1 MALRPQRT
9 LSLCTGIGG
18 LDLGVDAGLARV
30 GCGGARPVCL
40 VEGEAYAAAT
50 LVKAMSKGWLDQAP
64 IWSDVR
70 TFDALPWRGRV
81 DGVVGGFP
89 CQPFSV
95 AGKMRRE
102 HDERH
107 LWPAIRDIL
116 AVLEPH
122 WCFFENVS
130 ALLSGG
136 GHTVLGELQALGF
149 RTAASLWTAQE
160 VGAPH
165 KRERLFI
172 LGVRDVPNADG
183 FSLRD
188 VPERPARGRD
198 HLQAGR
204 QALATAHGTDGL
216 VANANGIHG
225 DTRRTDHAL
234 ESTAR
239 RNTHGGTEC
248 TPLANAEGQ
257 RLQTQ
262 RRPWRSGAGFTG
274 PSSEGQDGGGAGPL
288 GHTDRGGQ
296 LRLGFAEQGCWQVE
310 GWRWP
315 CHPSW
320 WTIEPDVGRVVDGAP
335 HGMDRVRALG
345 NAVVPE
351 QAAQAFEELFRALM
365 G

>member
-204 QALATAHGTDGL
+204 QALAAAHGTDG
-216 VANANGIHG
+216 
-225 DTRRTDHAL
+225 
-234 ESTAR
+234 
-239 RNTHGGTEC
+239 
-248 TPLANAEGQ
+248 PLANAEGQ
-257 RLQTQ
+257 RLQTH
-262 RRPWRSGAGFTG
+262 RRPWRAGAEHAR
-274 PSSEGQDGGGAGPL
+274 P
-288 GHTDRGGQ
+288 
-296 LRLGFAEQGCWQVE
+296 RLGFAEQGCWQVE

-320 WTIEPDVGRVVDGAP
+320 WALEPDVGRVVDGAP